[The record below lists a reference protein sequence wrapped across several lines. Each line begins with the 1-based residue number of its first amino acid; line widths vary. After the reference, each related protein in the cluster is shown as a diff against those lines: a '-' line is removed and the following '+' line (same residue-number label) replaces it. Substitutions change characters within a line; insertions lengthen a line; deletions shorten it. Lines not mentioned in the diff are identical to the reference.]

1 MSSLKH
7 IDRVTLERYF
17 DMGGGYVCDFSNRT
31 FADFIVEA
39 TGVDIYDSK
48 YDEGSGSKANRLRA
62 YWRVES
68 DAAVA
73 RLLKAMLEYW
83 KRQKVVSSEG
93 ITQAETALHEECEK
107 IAAKLSSSNTLE
119 DAAVFDLHESDDSAF
134 TVLVGTI
141 KESVEKGEPSQALD
155 RVHTFVVRWM
165 RKVCERHAIEYDRE
179 VSLTGLFSRYVKYLE
194 DNGKLDSE
202 MARRII
208 RSAGS
213 WLDAFNTVRNNQS
226 LAHDNPLLS
235 NRESKLILN
244 SVASVLRFIKET
256 EDELSQSR
264 TEDSEQPVAWDDLE
278 FSKEEIES
286 AGDRWMQE
294 QEDIRRG
301 K

>member
-7 IDRVTLERYF
+7 IDRVTLERYL

-31 FADFIVEA
+31 FADFIGEVS
-39 TGVDIYDSK
+39 GVDIYDSK
-48 YDEGSGSKANRLRA
+48 YDEGGGSKANRLRA
-62 YWRVES
+62 FWRVES

-73 RLLKAMLEYW
+73 KLLKALLEYW
-83 KRQKVVSSEG
+83 KRQKVTSRQG
-93 ITQAETALHEECEK
+93 ITPPELALHAECEK
-107 IAAKLSSSNTLE
+107 IASKLSSGSALE
-119 DAAVFDLHESDDSAF
+119 DAGAFDLHETDDSAF
-134 TVLVGTI
+134 TVLVSAI
-141 KESVEKGEPSQALD
+141 KESVEKGEPNQALD

-165 RKVCERHAIEYDRE
+165 RKVCERHAIEFDRD

-194 DNGKLDSE
+194 DRGKLDSE

-256 EDELSQSR
+256 EDELAQ
-264 TEDSEQPVAWDDLE
+264 TEAKPSEQPVEWGELE
-278 FSKEEIES
+278 FSKEEMEA
-286 AGDRWMQE
+286 AGERWMQQ